1 MKLHLLWIA
10 IFLFLSPAA
19 FAGSIVKVSGSKVF
33 IVFNS
38 DDSFAEGDLF
48 VAVNSAGKKTGLILI
63 KKVRGVKAIGL
74 LKKGRAVAGSTME
87 FKGLSKKGAKKSK
100 VARDDDSSD
109 SDSSDTGSSKRP
121 RYGVLVGYGIASQSV
136 KNPADGK
143 SYDLTGSSNSIKGLY
158 DHSLFDTLALRVL
171 GGGEIFSVAG
181 TGPAANPN
189 FTTDIKY
196 LTLDLLMKWD
206 YYSSSSLRGYFV
218 GGMGAYYPM
227 SKTSTAIDAN
237 TLTSFV
243 IGEIGGGLEIKFKKF
258 SVPLEASYY
267 YFPAGETVKTTVI
280 SIKTGLIF

>member
-10 IFLFLSPAA
+10 ILLFLSPAA

-38 DDSFAEGDLF
+38 DDSFAEGDMF

-63 KKVRGVKAIGL
+63 KKVRGVKAIGF
-74 LKKGRAVAGSTME
+74 LKKGRAVAGSSME
-87 FKGLSKKGAKKSK
+87 FKGISKGSAKKSK
-100 VARDDDSSD
+100 VAQNSDDSDANSE
-109 SDSSDTGSSKRP
+109 SSSSKRP
-121 RYGVLVGYGIASQSV
+121 RYGLLLGYGIASQSV

-143 SYDLTGSSNSIKGLY
+143 SYDLTGSSNAIKGLY
-158 DHSLFDTLALRVL
+158 DYSLFDRVALRVL

-206 YYSSSSLRGYFV
+206 YYNSSALRGYFI
-218 GGMGAYYPM
+218 GGMGTYYPM
-227 SKTSTAIDAN
+227 SKSSTAIDAN

-243 IGEIGGGLEIKFKKF
+243 IGEVGAGIEIKFKKF
-258 SVPLEASYY
+258 AIPLEASYY

-280 SIKTGLIF
+280 SLKTGIIF